1 MVMIQVGESLFQMV
15 PAQCS
20 FHSWRAGF
28 RYQMTCTV
36 YSITALRFYKIVDF
50 IFTMRQ
56 LLTVV
61 NDYEVWSMSFYNQL
75 PVDGL
80 IYFACQTAVNDAPS
94 IPKVD
99 AHIESSASYNYFF
112 YCLLRSARSF
122 SFILGQLTE
131 WKIPIMKF
139 LILLSQQ
146 AKWHVFQLEEEQ
158 VDHRWYIIKSVVSP
172 FSLTSSTNQSTLF
185 IYIILLY
192 FPDRNPDVWSVR
204 TNEDLKDIFI

>member
-1 MVMIQVGESLFQMV
+1 MVMIQVEESVFQMV
-15 PAQCS
+15 PAQCN

-56 LLTVV
+56 LLTMV
-61 NDYEVWSMSFYNQL
+61 NDYKVWSLSFYNQL

-80 IYFACQTAVNDAPS
+80 IYFACQTAVNDAPN

-112 YCLLRSARSF
+112 LLPSKICKKLLLHLGPTNRMEDSYNEVFWFCWASRQRVMF
-122 SFILGQLTE
+122 S
-131 WKIPIMKF
+131 
-139 LILLSQQ
+139 
-146 AKWHVFQLEEEQ
+146 
-158 VDHRWYIIKSVVSP
+158 
-172 FSLTSSTNQSTLF
+172 
-185 IYIILLY
+185 
-192 FPDRNPDVWSVR
+192 
-204 TNEDLKDIFI
+204 

>member
-1 MVMIQVGESLFQMV
+1 MVMLQVEESVFQMV

-61 NDYEVWSMSFYNQL
+61 NDYEVWSMSFYNQF

-80 IYFACQTAVNDAPS
+80 IYFACQTAVNDAPN

-122 SFILGQLTE
+122 SFILGPLTE

-185 IYIILLY
+185 I
-192 FPDRNPDVWSVR
+192 
-204 TNEDLKDIFI
+204 

>member
-1 MVMIQVGESLFQMV
+1 MVMIQVEESVFQMV

-20 FHSWRAGF
+20 FHSWRVGF

-50 IFTMRQ
+50 IFTVRQ

-61 NDYEVWSMSFYNQL
+61 NDFKVWSMSFYNEL

-80 IYFACQTAVNDAPS
+80 IYFACQTAVNDAPN

-99 AHIESSASYNYFF
+99 AHIENSVSYNYFF

-122 SFILGQLTE
+122 SFILGPLTE
-131 WKIPIMKF
+131 WKIPVMKF

-192 FPDRNPDVWSVR
+192 FLDRNPDVWSVR

>member
-1 MVMIQVGESLFQMV
+1 MVMIQVEESVFQMV

-28 RYQMTCTV
+28 RYQMTCIV

-50 IFTMRQ
+50 IFTRRQ

-61 NDYEVWSMSFYNQL
+61 NDFKVWSMSFYNEL

-80 IYFACQTAVNDAPS
+80 IYFACQTAVNDAPN

-99 AHIESSASYNYFF
+99 AHIENSVSYNYFF

-122 SFILGQLTE
+122 SFILAQLTE

-139 LILLSQQ
+139 SDSVEPAGKVACFPAWRRASWPQVIYYWECCISFFVNFLHKPINFVYLHHPSLLSGQ
-146 AKWHVFQLEEEQ
+146 
-158 VDHRWYIIKSVVSP
+158 KSWCLVC
-172 FSLTSSTNQSTLF
+172 
-185 IYIILLY
+185 
-192 FPDRNPDVWSVR
+192 
-204 TNEDLKDIFI
+204 ED

>member
-1 MVMIQVGESLFQMV
+1 MIQVEESVFQMV

-36 YSITALRFYKIVDF
+36 DSITALRFYKIVDF
-50 IFTMRQ
+50 IFTIRQ
-56 LLTVV
+56 LFTVV
-61 NDYEVWSMSFYNQL
+61 NDFKVWSMSFYNEL

-80 IYFACQTAVNDAPS
+80 IYFACQTAVNDAPN

-139 LILLSQQ
+139 SDSVEPAGKVSCFPSLKKSKLTTGDILL
-146 AKWHVFQLEEEQ
+146 WVL
-158 VDHRWYIIKSVVSP
+158 Y
-172 FSLTSSTNQSTLF
+172 LLF
-185 IYIILLY
+185 
-192 FPDRNPDVWSVR
+192 R
-204 TNEDLKDIFI
+204 

>member
-1 MVMIQVGESLFQMV
+1 MVMIQVEESVFQMV

-50 IFTMRQ
+50 IFTIRQ

-61 NDYEVWSMSFYNQL
+61 NDFKVWSMSFYNEL

-80 IYFACQTAVNDAPS
+80 IYFACQTAVNDAPN

-99 AHIESSASYNYFF
+99 AHTESSASYNYFF

-139 LILLSQQ
+139 SDSVEP
-146 AKWHVFQLEEEQ
+146 AGKVACFPAWRRASWP
-158 VDHRWYIIKSVVSP
+158 RWYIIKSVVSP